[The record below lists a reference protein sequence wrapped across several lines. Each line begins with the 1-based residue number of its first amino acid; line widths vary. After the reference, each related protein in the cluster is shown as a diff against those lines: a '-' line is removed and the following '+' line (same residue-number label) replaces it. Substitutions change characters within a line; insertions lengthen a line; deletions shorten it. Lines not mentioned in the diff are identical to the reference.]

1 MDDNN
6 PKDEFFKDLRDHK
19 EHYVDPILN
28 RYRKRVPPFRA
39 VFVVTSGLAILGSV
53 SLPYL
58 AQITNET
65 NKAVISLVSLGVAL
79 LTALNSFFGWRLT
92 WQKVVAATTALEHYI
107 ACWEIDLAKAYRE
120 DYDKAKQDAYLAT
133 SYLFT
138 QALATRSAESETF
151 FAQLKP
157 LTQEPEKRNTSH
169 PSPPSQ

>member
-1 MDDNN
+1 MGDNN
-6 PKDEFFKDLRDHK
+6 SKDEFFKELRGQK
-19 EHYVDPILN
+19 ERYVDAILD
-28 RYRKRVPPFRA
+28 RYRERIPPFRA
-39 VFVVTSGLAILGSV
+39 VFVITSGLVILGSV

-58 AQITNET
+58 AQITTET
-65 NKAVISLVSLGVAL
+65 NKAAISLVSLGVAL

-92 WQKVVAATTALEHYI
+92 WQKGVAATAALEHYL

-138 QALATRSAESETF
+138 QALATRSAESEAF

-157 LTQEPEKRNTSH
+157 LTQEPEKRNTSQ
-169 PSPPSQ
+169 PSPTSQ

>member
-1 MDDNN
+1 MDADNR
-6 PKDEFFKDLRDHK
+6 KDEFFKDLRDHK
-19 EHYVDPILN
+19 EHYVDPILH
-28 RYRKRVPPFRA
+28 RYRQRIPPFRA
-39 VFVVTSGLAILGSV
+39 VFVITSGLVILGSV

-58 AQITNET
+58 AQITTET

-92 WQKVVAATTALEHYI
+92 WQKGAAATTALEHYI

-120 DYDKAKQDAYLAT
+120 DYDAAKRDAYLAT

-138 QALATRSAESETF
+138 QALATRSAESEAF

-157 LTQEPEKRNTSH
+157 LTQEPEKRDTSR
-169 PSPPSQ
+169 PSPP